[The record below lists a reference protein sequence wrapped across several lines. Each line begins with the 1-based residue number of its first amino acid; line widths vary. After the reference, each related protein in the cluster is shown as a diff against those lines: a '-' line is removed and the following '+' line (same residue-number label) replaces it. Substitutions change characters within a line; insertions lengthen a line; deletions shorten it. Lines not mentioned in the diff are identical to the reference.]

1 MSSKNDKFY
10 LKLAL
15 NLAKQHEGLTS
26 ENPSVGCVIVK
37 NNKILSLSKTSINGR
52 PHAEANAIRL
62 ANKNDLKGSTIYVT
76 LEPCTHY
83 GKTPPCT
90 KNIINNGIS
99 EVYYSIDDVDVKV
112 KGKSYS
118 NSCSHAS
125 NGRNTPIQTLIPTFN
140 LFVVFCLDPIIMHL
154 DPLRQVRNIQLMMT
168 ISQRYFQGKFRILKS
183 H

>member
-15 NLAKQHEGLTS
+15 NLAKQHKGLTG

-76 LEPCTHY
+76 LEPCLMCFGACIHARIERLIFATEDPKS
-83 GKTPPCT
+83 GVV
-90 KNIINNGIS
+90 INNLNLKEEEFFNHKISVSSGILAQESS
-99 EVYYSIDDVDVKV
+99 ELLK
-112 KGKSYS
+112 KFFQER
-118 NSCSHAS
+118 
-125 NGRNTPIQTLIPTFN
+125 RN
-140 LFVVFCLDPIIMHL
+140 
-154 DPLRQVRNIQLMMT
+154 
-168 ISQRYFQGKFRILKS
+168 
-183 H
+183 